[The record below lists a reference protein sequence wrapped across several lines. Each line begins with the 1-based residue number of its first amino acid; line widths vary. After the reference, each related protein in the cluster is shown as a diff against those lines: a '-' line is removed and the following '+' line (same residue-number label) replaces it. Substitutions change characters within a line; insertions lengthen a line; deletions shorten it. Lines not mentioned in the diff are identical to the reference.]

1 MPDRKQISPFG
12 STLRRE
18 LARMKSRPMYFILTV
33 GIMSFCI
40 IFFISLFNEGQ
51 LLKMPIGIVDHDNSK
66 ISRQFVRN
74 LNATQQAKI
83 AMKLGSYQ
91 EARTEMQKG
100 NIYAFVEIKSGFAEN
115 LQANRRPPLT
125 FYINDAYLTAG
136 SLLLKDITAM
146 SLLTSGGVQQQ
157 ILSAKGIDESLI
169 SGIIQPIAVDT
180 HMIGNPWSNYSY
192 YFLNVFFPGV
202 LEFVILM
209 TTVFVIGI
217 ELKEKTSRKW
227 LRTADNNFI
236 IALFGK
242 LLPYT
247 AMFIVWGFVCNIILY
262 GFLYFPVQ
270 ASIFRM
276 LLATVLYVIACQCV
290 GILIIGILPV
300 LRDSVSIVM
309 IFGMFGF
316 TFTGFTFPIEQMNYP
331 VRIFS
336 EMYPIRH
343 FFNIYTDQ
351 VVHGVDFRYSVVYYF
366 ILLAYTL
373 LPFLIF
379 FRLKKAA
386 IYQNYPIK

>member
-1 MPDRKQISPFG
+1 MSLKEQISPFG
-12 STLRRE
+12 ATLRRE

-40 IFFISLFNEGQ
+40 IFFISFFNEGQ
-51 LLKMPIGIVDHDNSK
+51 LQKMPVGIIDHDNTK

-74 LNATQQAKI
+74 LDATQQAEVV
-83 AMKLGSYQ
+83 MKLGSYQ
-91 EARTEMQKG
+91 EARIEMQKG
-100 NIYAFVEIKSGFAEN
+100 NIYAFVEIESGFAEK
-115 LQANRRPPLT
+115 LQASRRPPLT

-157 ILSAKGIDESLI
+157 MLRAKGVDESLI
-169 SGIIQPIAVDT
+169 SGIIQPVAVDT
-180 HMIGNPWSNYSY
+180 HLIGNPWSNYSY

-217 ELKEKTSRKW
+217 EMKEKTSRKW
-227 LRTADNNFI
+227 LRTANNNFSA
-236 IALFGK
+236 ALLGK

-247 AMFIVWGFVCNIILY
+247 AIFIVWGFVCSIILY
-262 GFLYFPVQ
+262 GFLYHPAQ
-270 ASIFRM
+270 GCIFRM
-276 LLATVLYVIACQCV
+276 LVATVLYVIACQCV

-316 TFTGFTFPIEQMNYP
+316 TFTGFTFPIEQMSYP

-343 FFNIYTDQ
+343 FFIIYTDQ
-351 VVHGVDFRYSVVYYF
+351 VVHGVDFSYSAVYYF